1 VARLVGSTASKF
13 PNGCSRNDGGHCSS
27 KRSFSSTSFGF
38 AGLEH
43 EFSVVSHTP
52 VFSHQMARM
61 FLSGGQ
67 ESLKDA
73 RGNPN
78 LQLMDMTFGSGGH
91 ADVILNHQ
99 LADRVERL
107 VVCDCDRLAH
117 NESKELSARSPEG
130 KVLPLRSRFSDLPNK
145 ILDQGIHPGSFDGIL
160 IDVAGCSAIQWAEPA
175 RGFCPNKAGS
185 MDLRYDPDD
194 PSPTNVT
201 ASQLLQ
207 HVSDRDLFR
216 IIRSYSCLSPKMSKY
231 AANAVIEARYMF
243 HRFKTTQ
250 ELYEVMRSA
259 AQRYCTEDRSS
270 SPDSPSER
278 DLSKRMM
285 REVLTA
291 LRLFVNDSPN
301 QLNFAINTVAK
312 NFLRP
317 PTATSPGGTLVVIV
331 DTEAERRVVESCLT
345 LVDDISTMS
354 TNDIHL
360 SDSMPV
366 SSDISLSSDS
376 LVPDTA
382 EAVSYGKSWLSW
394 RSPGQPLE
402 LTPAEKTLYPR
413 LENAKMFSAH
423 LNS

>member
-1 VARLVGSTASKF
+1 VARLVGSTTSKF
-13 PNGCSRNDGGHCSS
+13 PNGCQQSHGGHCNRS
-27 KRSFSSTSFGF
+27 KRPFSSTSFGF

-61 FLSGGQ
+61 FLSGGP
-67 ESLKDA
+67 ESLKH
-73 RGNPN
+73 GNPN
-78 LQLMDMTFGSGGH
+78 LQLMDMTFGAGGH
-91 ADVILNHQ
+91 TDVILNHQ
-99 LADRVERL
+99 LADRVGRL

-117 NESKELSARSPEG
+117 NESKELAARNPEG

-145 ILDQGIHPGSFDGIL
+145 ILDQGIHPGTFDGIL
-160 IDVAGCSAIQWAEPA
+160 IDVAGCSAVQWAEPA

-194 PSPTNVT
+194 TSPSNVT
-201 ASQLLQ
+201 ASQVLQ
-207 HVSDRDLFR
+207 HVTDRDLFR
-216 IIRSYSCLSPKMSKY
+216 IIRSYSGLTPKMSKY

-259 AQRYCTEDRSS
+259 AQRYCIEDRSS
-270 SPDSPSER
+270 PPDSLPSER
-278 DLSKRMM
+278 DLSKKMM

-312 NFLRP
+312 NFLKP
-317 PTATSPGGTLVVIV
+317 PSVTSPGGTLVVIV
-331 DTEAERRVVESCLT
+331 DTEAEKRVVETCLS
-345 LVDDISTMS
+345 LVDDISTMTS
-354 TNDIHL
+354 NDIHL
-360 SDSMPV
+360 SDSIPV
-366 SSDISLSSDS
+366 SSDISLSSDG
-376 LVPDTA
+376 LVSDTA
-382 EAVSYGKSWLSW
+382 DAVSYGKSWLSW

-413 LENAKMFSAH
+413 LECAKLFSAH